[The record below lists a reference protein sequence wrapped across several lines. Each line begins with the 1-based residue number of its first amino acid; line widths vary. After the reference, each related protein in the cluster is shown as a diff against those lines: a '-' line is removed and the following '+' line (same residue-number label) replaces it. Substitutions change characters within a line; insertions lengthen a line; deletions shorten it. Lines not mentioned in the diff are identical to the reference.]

1 MAHNT
6 LTYTYSDLD
15 LDFIKHVVTKDVT
28 KKYDVESIKRS
39 VRHLVYTMHY
49 ERPFHP
55 EIGCMVH
62 SLLFEN
68 ASPMM
73 AAMVQR
79 TIEDTL
85 TNLEPRIRLLDVLV
99 LPKEDENAYEITIV
113 FNVVTQNDP
122 VELTLMLKEVR

>member
-15 LDFIKHVVTKDVT
+15 LDFTKHAVTKDVA
-28 KKYDVESIKRS
+28 KMYDTEAIKRS

-68 ASPMM
+68 ATPLT
-73 AAMVQR
+73 AVAVQR

-85 TNLEPRIRLLDVLV
+85 NNLEPRIRLLDVIV
-99 LPKEDENAYEITIV
+99 LPKEDENAYNITIV
-113 FNVVTQNDP
+113 FNIVTQNDP

>member
-15 LDFIKHVVTKDVT
+15 LDFTKHAVSKDVG
-28 KKYDVESIKRS
+28 KKYDVEAVKKS

-68 ASPMM
+68 ATPMM
-73 AAMVQR
+73 AVAVQR

-85 TNLEPRIRLLDVLV
+85 NNLEPRIRLLDVMV
-99 LPKEDENAYEITIV
+99 IPREDENAFEITIV
-113 FNVVTQNDP
+113 FNVVSQNEP
-122 VELTLMLKEVR
+122 VELSLFLKEVR

>member
-6 LTYTYSDLD
+6 LNYTFADLD
-15 LDFIKHVVTKDVT
+15 LDFTKHPVSKDVA
-28 KKYDVESIKRS
+28 KKYDEEAVKTS
-39 VRHLVYTMHY
+39 VRNLIQTMHY

-68 ASPMM
+68 ATPMM
-73 AAMVQR
+73 AVAVQR

-85 TNLEPRIRLLDVLV
+85 NNLEPRIRLLDVIV
-99 LPKEDENAYEITIV
+99 LPKEDENAYNITIV
-113 FNVVTQNDP
+113 FNIVTQNDP